1 MRVSAWF
8 MYPLLSF
15 QLQALG
21 DSMRAGKLKAF
32 YGGLAFLAACAAGF
46 LSGCASGHKQFVYV
60 AGQGTNEA
68 FEFRV
73 QSNGSLVPLGTPNF
87 PVGSNPAA
95 LVPHTS
101 GDFLYVA
108 DFSGND
114 VTLLDIN
121 ASNGNLSVPVSNS
134 IVTTVNPPNIFDT
147 DKGPVSLAMSPT
159 APFLYAVDQTAGN
172 VTGFTVDPGSGTLR
186 VIQGSSPGT
195 SSPYPIQP
203 PSHPSSV
210 AISPKGDFIYIANG
224 TEGTIAVFNI
234 AGNGVLAQ
242 AGLPTS
248 VGAGATPTSIAIEHS
263 GRFLY
268 VTDPAHNAV
277 AGFSIQAGG
286 GLTPINGSPF
296 AAGVAPIGLGI
307 DPQGSLLYAA
317 NSGSNNV
324 SAYAIDSKSGALGP
338 VNGSPFATG
347 GVGPSAVAVDAD
359 TSFAYVTEQGSHD
372 IAAFNIASNGALQP
386 VKGSPFNV
394 ATAASAITVVRR

>member
-15 QLQALG
+15 NCRRG
-21 DSMRAGKLKAF
+21 DSMRAGGFKAF
-32 YGGLAFLAACAAGF
+32 FGGIAFLAVCAAGF

-60 AGQGTNEA
+60 AGPGTNET

-73 QSNGSLVPLGTPNF
+73 QPNGSLVPLGTPNF
-87 PVGSNPAA
+87 PVGSNPVA
-95 LVPHTS
+95 LKPHTS

-121 ASNGNLSVPVSNS
+121 QSNGNLSVPVSIS
-134 IVTTVNPPNIFDT
+134 IVNPVNPTNIFAT

-159 APFLYAVDQTAGN
+159 APFLFAVNQTAGD
-172 VTGFTVDPGSGTLR
+172 VTAYTVDPGT
-186 VIQGSSPGT
+186 GSLGVLAGSPF
-195 SSPYPIQP
+195 PIVP
-203 PSHPSSV
+203 ASHPSSM
-210 AISPKGDFIYIANG
+210 AISPKGDFLYIANA

-242 AGLPTS
+242 AGIPTS
-248 VGAGATPTSIAIEHS
+248 VGAGATPTSIAVEHS

-277 AGFSIQAGG
+277 LGFSIQTGG
-286 GLTPINGSPF
+286 VLSPITGSPF
-296 AAGVAPIGLGI
+296 LAGAEPAGLGI
-307 DPQGSLLYAA
+307 DPQGALLFVA

-324 SAYAIDSKSGALGP
+324 SAYAIDPNSGALGQ
-338 VNGSPFATG
+338 VTGSPFATG
-347 GVGPSAVAVDAD
+347 GVGPSAVAVDTE
-359 TSFAYVTEQGSHD
+359 TSFVYVTEQGSHD
-372 IAAFNIASNGALQP
+372 IAALAIASNGALQP
-386 VKGSPFNV
+386 VKGSPFGV
-394 ATAASAITVVRR
+394 ATAATAITVVRR

>member
-15 QLQALG
+15 NCRRG
-21 DSMRAGKLKAF
+21 DSMRAGGFKAF
-32 YGGLAFLAACAAGF
+32 FGGIAFLAVCAAGF

-60 AGQGTNEA
+60 AGPGTNET

-73 QSNGSLVPLGTPNF
+73 QPNGSLVPLGTPNF
-87 PVGSNPAA
+87 PVGSNPVA
-95 LVPHTS
+95 LKPHTS

-121 ASNGNLSVPVSNS
+121 QSNGNLSVPVSIS
-134 IVTTVNPPNIFDT
+134 IVNPVNPTNIFAT

-159 APFLYAVDQTAGN
+159 APFLFAVNQTAGD
-172 VTGFTVDPGSGTLR
+172 VTAYTVDPGT
-186 VIQGSSPGT
+186 GSLGVLAGSPF
-195 SSPYPIQP
+195 PIVP
-203 PSHPSSV
+203 ASHPSSM
-210 AISPKGDFIYIANG
+210 AISPKGDFLYIANA

-242 AGLPTS
+242 AGIPTS
-248 VGAGATPTSIAIEHS
+248 VGAGATPTSIAVEHS

-277 AGFSIQAGG
+277 LGFSIQTGG
-286 GLTPINGSPF
+286 VLSPITGSPF
-296 AAGVAPIGLGI
+296 LAGAAPAGLGI
-307 DPQGSLLYAA
+307 DPQGALLFVA

-324 SAYAIDSKSGALGP
+324 SAYAIDPNSGALGQ
-338 VNGSPFATG
+338 VTGSPFATG
-347 GVGPSAVAVDAD
+347 GVGPSAVAVDAE
-359 TSFAYVTEQGSHD
+359 TSFVYVTEQGSHD
-372 IAAFNIASNGALQP
+372 IAALAIASNGALQP
-386 VKGSPFNV
+386 VKGSPFGV
-394 ATAASAITVVRR
+394 ATAATAITVVRR